1 MQTCYSIN
9 YKDHYLEADQ
19 NTIFNVSPL
28 FLHSS
33 ENTLISNWTWQW
45 AYPLSRCCKR
55 KDSSRNKTARGP
67 VPVAWG
73 VHSIGPRGPKYLN
86 SWPVLW
92 YLNCIL
98 QKPTVQ
104 MGTALSAAA
113 EGGGGRE
120 EEKEK
125 STMMRNFEGLTIPR
139 GSLKPDL
146 PSLESVVTAQHRCW
160 VLASLLS
167 TMGHLHHKMIFVSE
181 FIFSCCFIAWCHNP
195 LWQQNFVQSN

>member
-1 MQTCYSIN
+1 MNANTPRGINKQDIHICILQIKPESNRDSMQTCYSIN
-9 YKDHYLEADQ
+9 YKDHYIEAEQ
-19 NTIFNVSPL
+19 NTIFNNVSPL

-45 AYPLSRCCKR
+45 VYPLFRCCKR
-55 KDSSRNKTARGP
+55 KNSSGNKSARGP

-73 VHSIGPRGPKYLN
+73 VHSIGPRETKDLN

-104 MGTALSAAA
+104 MGTALSAAG
-113 EGGGGRE
+113 GGGGR
-120 EEKEK
+120 KRK
-125 STMMRNFEGLTIPR
+125 KTTTMRNFQSLTIPQ

-160 VLASLLS
+160 VLGLTS
-167 TMGHLHHKMIFVSE
+167 
-181 FIFSCCFIAWCHNP
+181 
-195 LWQQNFVQSN
+195 

>member
-1 MQTCYSIN
+1 MQTCYSIS

-104 MGTALSAAA
+104 MGTALSAAGGSGG
-113 EGGGGRE
+113 EGGRKRKIHNDE
-120 EEKEK
+120 EFWRPDNTTRKLEAWSAIFRVSCD
-125 STMMRNFEGLTIPR
+125 ST
-139 GSLKPDL
+139 
-146 PSLESVVTAQHRCW
+146 A
-160 VLASLLS
+160 
-167 TMGHLHHKMIFVSE
+167 
-181 FIFSCCFIAWCHNP
+181 
-195 LWQQNFVQSN
+195 